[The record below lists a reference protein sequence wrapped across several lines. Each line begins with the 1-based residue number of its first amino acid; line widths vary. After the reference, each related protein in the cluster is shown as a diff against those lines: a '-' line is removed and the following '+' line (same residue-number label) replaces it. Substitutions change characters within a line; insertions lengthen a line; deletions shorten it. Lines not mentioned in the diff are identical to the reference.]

1 MFMKKT
7 HSFILFLAILIVS
20 LGVRFYWESQKSAFH
35 VDEVMSFVLCDYGD
49 LGWTITFSGEY
60 TGAEAKQA
68 MLFPHPS
75 LDDAIQ
81 DIRHNWQD
89 NRDHYHTNFYYT
101 ILRLWLVGFQSYHIH
116 DIIVHCLWIN
126 YIFYVAYFILLY
138 FFLRLFFRERPKILF
153 LGLLL
158 IGLSASDI
166 ANTIF
171 IREYMLQELGALF
184 LAYIV
189 VKSVIEIKKDAYRY
203 NIKNFLIT
211 SFAIWAIIFNGYFQF
226 VYVGVLGLYLVW
238 VLCQK
243 KDYYKII
250 YFAGTMFAAVALCYV
265 CYQGF
270 FKILTEDNKVSGGL
284 SARTLSGYFSP
295 FLFYSLFVMH
305 YTLYIP
311 YLFIIGYVWRKKR
324 MAINQVPWI
333 FIAAVIY
340 SVAAFWTAPMR
351 TNRYIVSAT
360 PLLLLIVPFAISKLQ
375 GKQQKIASVLCILTA
390 VVMMCFKGNIE
401 NMNFD
406 KDEKANLLNNH
417 SEMPTYIVVN
427 KKQPWTQCD
436 IIPYLNNHRHYIFV
450 NSVEEIKCN
459 QPHIVSIDCFRCEY
473 PVEKMKQQWEYKGYG
488 SFYNHYIV
496 K

>member
-49 LGWTITFSGEY
+49 LGWTTTFSGEY

-68 MLFPHPS
+68 MLFPHPG

-171 IREYMLQELGALF
+171 IREYMLQELGAQF

-203 NIKNFLIT
+203 NL
-211 SFAIWAIIFNGYFQF
+211 
-226 VYVGVLGLYLVW
+226 
-238 VLCQK
+238 
-243 KDYYKII
+243 
-250 YFAGTMFAAVALCYV
+250 
-265 CYQGF
+265 
-270 FKILTEDNKVSGGL
+270 
-284 SARTLSGYFSP
+284 
-295 FLFYSLFVMH
+295 
-305 YTLYIP
+305 
-311 YLFIIGYVWRKKR
+311 
-324 MAINQVPWI
+324 
-333 FIAAVIY
+333 
-340 SVAAFWTAPMR
+340 
-351 TNRYIVSAT
+351 
-360 PLLLLIVPFAISKLQ
+360 
-375 GKQQKIASVLCILTA
+375 
-390 VVMMCFKGNIE
+390 
-401 NMNFD
+401 
-406 KDEKANLLNNH
+406 
-417 SEMPTYIVVN
+417 
-427 KKQPWTQCD
+427 
-436 IIPYLNNHRHYIFV
+436 
-450 NSVEEIKCN
+450 
-459 QPHIVSIDCFRCEY
+459 
-473 PVEKMKQQWEYKGYG
+473 
-488 SFYNHYIV
+488 
-496 K
+496 